1 MERTMRNSIK
11 EKQTILGRD
20 AFRRQQDIEREIYR
34 EELQAKGGSKAIK
47 VVKWAMISTLF
58 YLSFLGLLQ
67 IQDIGTC
74 PIDYL

>member
-1 MERTMRNSIK
+1 MERTMRNSSK
-11 EKQTILGRD
+11 EKQTIIGRD

>member
-1 MERTMRNSIK
+1 MQSKSKEIKAVKSIS
-11 EKQTILGRD
+11 RD
-20 AFRRQQDIEREIYR
+20 EFRRQQDIEREIYR

>member
-1 MERTMRNSIK
+1 MRDSSK
-11 EKQTILGRD
+11 EKQTIIGRD
-20 AFRRQQDIEREIYR
+20 AFRRQQDIEREIHR

-47 VVKWAMISTLF
+47 VIKWAMMSILF